1 MKKDAGLGADEAPG
15 THVKSESKA
24 TPRPNTSHT
33 IFWVG
38 IALTLIW
45 VGLVAA
51 WWGSDPRSITSLKPN
66 EFGDFL
72 GGTFAPIAFLWLVL
86 GFWQQGQELR
96 NSADALWLQMEEL
109 RNSVDQQRDLV
120 TATRDL
126 RDADLRIHEERKIE
140 EFRASQPM
148 LSLAQ
153 LGGGAEIGSDQY
165 RFSYRVTNDGRPCT
179 NVEVFV
185 DGKLCR
191 RIGRIDS
198 GAGEHFD
205 VHAKLNEKR
214 IHECRIAWIDE
225 RNTAGAKLFRLTTG
239 LGDRHIEV
247 IGSG

>member
-1 MKKDAGLGADEAPG
+1 MNEDAGSGANEAPG
-15 THVKSESKA
+15 TTPESESKA

-38 IALTLIW
+38 IALTVVW

-51 WWGSDPRSITSLKPN
+51 WWWSDPRSITGLKPN

-72 GGTFAPIAFLWLVL
+72 GGTFAPVAFLWLVL

-96 NSADALWLQMEEL
+96 NSAEALWLQMEEL

-148 LSLAQ
+148 LTISQ
-153 LGGGAEIGSDQY
+153 SGGGRETGTDQY
-165 RFSYRVTNDGRPCT
+165 RFSYRISNLGRPCT
-179 NVEVFV
+179 DVQVLV
-185 DGKLCR
+185 GGQLKR
-191 RIGRIDS
+191 RVGRLDS
-198 GAGEHFD
+198 GEHESFE
-205 VHAKLNEKR
+205 VHARYEEEAV
-214 IHECRIAWIDE
+214 HECRVVWIDE
-225 RNTAGAKLFRLTTG
+225 RNTPGAKLFRLTTG
-239 LGDRHIEV
+239 PGVRGIELV
-247 IGSG
+247 GSG